1 MAVGQG
7 SAQALSAYRHMADAM
22 TEAASAQC
30 SRGPLEKAARIA
42 GLWPRLWSAM
52 ALPSYHHFQALAD
65 LEYSIID
72 YQGISAVF
80 SQFALECW
88 LRPDKTV
95 CALTDL
101 SVRSLS
107 LFGSV
112 LDGSRPQD
120 GPDRGVA
127 DKRFKDRAWAES
139 VEFRLLKDF
148 YGLYVD
154 WLCEL
159 ARGAESLGPEDKR
172 KLIFFTRQ
180 LVSALCPVN
189 LALTNPQVLVRT
201 IETGAENLISGA
213 EHLLHDL
220 EKDEGWL
227 AITQTKEGAF
237 EVGRDLALTA
247 GKVVYR
253 NDLIELIQYEPL
265 TEQVFKSP
273 ILFVPPWINK
283 YYVLD
288 LRAENS
294 FLRWL
299 VERGHTVF
307 VISWANPSQRH
318 AGKNFESYMHE
329 GPLTALRVVQDIS
342 GEDEI
347 NLGGFCIGG
356 TLSVCTLAHLWAKGK
371 APIRSATFLASMVD
385 FKDIGDCKVFIDEA
399 QLANIA
405 KHAQRKGYL
414 AGYHLKDMFS
424 LLKENDLV
432 WNYVVN
438 NYLMGRTPVAFD
450 ILHWNADPTR
460 LPARMLI
467 DYLRNFCLDN
477 RLVEPGGLVL
487 GEESIDLR
495 RIRTPSYFISTK
507 DDHIAPWKA
516 TYPATQLFA
525 GPVTFVL
532 GGSGHIAGIV
542 NPPAKKKYG
551 YWTSR
556 DRAPDPDAWLE
567 GAKWT
572 NGSWWPHW
580 SRWLARHSGE
590 KVPARRP
597 GSNAFPPLYDAP
609 GHFVLER

>member
-1 MAVGQG
+1 M
-7 SAQALSAYRHMADAM
+7 
-22 TEAASAQC
+22 EPASARC

-52 ALPSYHHFQALAD
+52 ALSGYRHFQALAD

-72 YQGISAVF
+72 YQGISNAF

-88 LRPDKTV
+88 LRPDKTLG
-95 CALTDL
+95 ALTDFSL
-101 SVRSLS
+101 RSLS
-107 LFGSV
+107 LLEGV
-112 LDGSRPQD
+112 LGESAPEE
-120 GPDRGVA
+120 GTARGA
-127 DKRFKDRAWAES
+127 EDKRFRDQAWSER
-139 VEFRLLKDF
+139 VEFRLLRDF
-148 YGLYVD
+148 YLLYAD
-154 WLCEL
+154 WLCAL
-159 ARGAESLGPEDKR
+159 ARGAESLTPQDKR

-180 LVSALCPVN
+180 LVSALSPVN
-189 LALTNPQVLVRT
+189 FALTNPQVVART
-201 IETGAENLISGA
+201 IETGAENLVSGA
-213 EHLLHDL
+213 ENLLHDL

-237 EVGRDLALTA
+237 KVGRDLALTA

-265 TEQVFKSP
+265 TAQVSKSP
-273 ILFVPPWINK
+273 MLFVPPWINK

-294 FLRWL
+294 FFRWL

-307 VISWANPSQRH
+307 IISWANPSERH

-356 TLSVCTLAHLWAKGK
+356 TLSVCALAYLSAKGK

-385 FKDIGDCKVFIDEA
+385 FKNIGDCKVFIDEA

-414 AGYHLKDMFS
+414 AGHHLKDMFS

-477 RLVEPGGLVL
+477 RLIDPGGLIL
-487 GEESIDLR
+487 GGEPIDLR
-495 RIRTPSYFISTK
+495 RIKTPSYFVSTI

-542 NPPAKKKYG
+542 NPPAKRKYG
-551 YWTSR
+551 YRTGR
-556 DRAPDPDAWLE
+556 EHPPDADAWLE
-567 GAKWT
+567 TAKWT
-572 NGSWWPHW
+572 QGSWWSHW
-580 SRWLARHSGE
+580 ARWLARHSGE
-590 KVPARRP
+590 KVPARRL

-609 GHFVLER
+609 GHFVFER

>member
-1 MAVGQG
+1 M
-7 SAQALSAYRHMADAM
+7 
-22 TEAASAQC
+22 EPASAQC
-30 SRGPLEKAARIA
+30 GRGSLEKASRIA
-42 GLWPRLWSAM
+42 ALCPRLWSAM
-52 ALPSYHHFQALAD
+52 ALAGYRHFQALVD

-72 YQGISAVF
+72 YQGISNAF

-88 LRPDKTV
+88 LRPDKTLG
-95 CALTDL
+95 ALTDL
-101 SVRSLS
+101 SLRSLS
-107 LFGSV
+107 LFERA
-112 LDGSRPQD
+112 LDGSTPQE
-120 GPDRGVA
+120 GTARGA
-127 DKRFKDRAWAES
+127 DDKRFKDRAWSER

-148 YGLYVD
+148 YLLYGD
-154 WLCEL
+154 WLCAL
-159 ARGAESLGPEDKR
+159 ARGAESLAPQDKR

-180 LVSALCPVN
+180 VVSALCPVN
-189 LALTNPQVLVRT
+189 VALTNPQVVART
-201 IETGAENLISGA
+201 IETAAENLASGAEN
-213 EHLLHDL
+213 LLHDL

-265 TEQVFKSP
+265 TARVFESP
-273 ILFVPPWINK
+273 MLFVPPWINK

-294 FLRWL
+294 LFRWL
-299 VERGHTVF
+299 IERGHTVF
-307 VISWANPSQRH
+307 VISWANPSERH

-342 GEDEI
+342 GEDKI

-385 FKDIGDCKVFIDEA
+385 YKDIGDCKVFIDEA
-399 QLANIA
+399 QLANIT

-414 AGYHLKDMFS
+414 AGHHLKDMFS

-450 ILHWNADPTR
+450 VLHWNADPTR

-477 RLVEPGGLVL
+477 RLIEPGGLIL
-487 GEESIDLR
+487 GGEPIDLR
-495 RIRTPSYFISTK
+495 RIKTPSYFVSTI

-542 NPPAKKKYG
+542 NPPAKRKYG

-556 DRAPDPDAWLE
+556 DHPDDPDAWLE
-567 GAKWT
+567 NAKWT
-572 NGSWWPHW
+572 QGSWWSHW
-580 SRWLARHSGE
+580 ARWLARHSGE
-590 KVPARRP
+590 KVRARRP

-609 GHFVLER
+609 GSFVFDR